1 MKLSVVIPA
10 FNEAPHLG
18 VVLRELQSTIGQ
30 CPDVSSHEIIVVDD
44 HSQDGTYAAVSC
56 LGDAGIRCIRLSRR
70 SGSHTAIRAG
80 LRASTGDA
88 VLCLSADGQDD
99 PVVLNEMIRQ
109 FRAGS
114 HTVWAIR
121 ESRDEGLLA
130 RFTAWLFYKMLMTIS
145 SGGADHIDLA
155 NADFYLLS
163 RRTVNAIN
171 QCGERNTSL
180 FGLIIWLGFRQT
192 SVSYRRRERIGG
204 ESKWNF
210 SSRVRLALD
219 WIIAFSGI
227 PLRLITY
234 IGLGTAILGF
244 AYALFVFIFALMDY
258 TTPGW
263 AEMVIITLVLSGTI
277 MIMVGLIG
285 EYLWRTLEESRERPL
300 YFIEEETHPNDTD

>member
-10 FNEAPHLG
+10 YNEAPNIET
-18 VVLRELQSTIGQ
+18 VLRELLTTIGK
-30 CPDVSSHEIIVVDD
+30 CPDVTSYEITVVDD
-44 HSQDGTYAAVSC
+44 HSDDGTFSAVASM
-56 LGDAGIRCIRLSRR
+56 GNSGIRCIRLSRR

-88 VLCLSADGQDD
+88 VLCLSADGQDN

-109 FRAGS
+109 LREGS
-114 HTVWAIR
+114 HTVWAVR
-121 ESRDEGLLA
+121 ESRDESLMS
-130 RFTAWLFYKMLMTIS
+130 RFTAWLFYRMLMTFA

-155 NADFYLLS
+155 NADFYMLS
-163 RRTVNAIN
+163 RRTVDAIN

-192 SVSYRRRERIGG
+192 SVQYQRRERIGG
-204 ESKWNF
+204 RSKWNF
-210 SSRVRLALD
+210 SSRMRLAID

-227 PLRLITY
+227 PLKLITV
-234 IGLGTAILGF
+234 IGIGTAFLGF
-244 AYALFVFIFALMDY
+244 LYAIFLFICALLDY

-263 AEMVIITLVLSGTI
+263 AGMVIITLVLSGTI

-300 YFIEEETHPNDTD
+300 YFIEDETRSDQAK